1 MTKKTSYIFIFT
13 LLFLISIFILAG
25 CNQEN
30 NEDSSIVNPTTEEKI
45 EGIWSAGR
53 EPLELPSSYLIL
65 TSSGKAYLSTDG
77 VKYSTLPEDR
87 YEYKYNVYSG
97 NYYISEDSY
106 LFLELTHYNMGVS
119 TYSGNAF
126 EVLNNDLENYNKYMV
141 GEVKL
146 IILEIKNNSLITIE
160 EQPLRYTKMGG

>member
-45 EGIWSAGR
+45 EGTWFAGR

-87 YEYKYNVYSG
+87 YEYNVYSG
-97 NYYISEDSY
+97 NYYISENNY
-106 LFLELTHYNMGVS
+106 LFLELTHYDYGVI
-119 TYSGNAF
+119 THSGNAF
-126 EVLNNDLENYNKYMV
+126 EVFNTNLESYNNGK
-141 GEVKL
+141 VKL

-160 EQPLRYTKMGG
+160 EQPLKYTKMGG

>member
-1 MTKKTSYIFIFT
+1 MKRKFNTVLVCI
-13 LLFLISIFILAG
+13 LLLLSSVFLFVG

-30 NEDSSIVNPTTEEKI
+30 NEDGSIVNPTTEEKI
-45 EGIWSAGR
+45 EGTWFAGR

-77 VKYSTLPEDR
+77 VKYSNK
-87 YEYKYNVYSG
+87 YEYNVYSG

-126 EVLNNDLENYNKYMV
+126 EVFNTDLENYNKYMV

>member
-1 MTKKTSYIFIFT
+1 MKRKFNAVLVCI
-13 LLFLISIFILAG
+13 LLLLSSIFLFVG

-45 EGIWSAGR
+45 EGTWFAGR

-77 VKYSTLPEDR
+77 VKYSTLTEDK
-87 YEYKYNVYSG
+87 YNYVYNVYSG
-97 NYYISEDSY
+97 NYYISEDNY
-106 LFLELTHYNMGVS
+106 LFLELTHYYIGVS
-119 TYSGNAF
+119 IHSGNAF
-126 EVLNNDLENYNKYMV
+126 EVFNIKLKNYNN

-160 EQPLRYTKMGG
+160 EQPLKYTKMGG

>member
-1 MTKKTSYIFIFT
+1 MKRKFNTVLVCI
-13 LLFLISIFILAG
+13 LLLLSSVFLFVG

-30 NEDSSIVNPTTEEKI
+30 NEDGSIVNPTTEEKI
-45 EGIWSAGR
+45 EGTWFAGR

-77 VKYSTLPEDR
+77 VKYSNK
-87 YEYKYNVYSG
+87 YEYNVYSG

-126 EVLNNDLENYNKYMV
+126 EVFNTDLENYNKYMV

-160 EQPLRYTKMGG
+160 EQPLRYTKMRG

>member
-1 MTKKTSYIFIFT
+1 MKRKFNTVLVCI
-13 LLFLISIFILAG
+13 LFLISISILAG

-30 NEDSSIVNPTTEEKI
+30 KQTINESTIESTIEEKI
-45 EGIWSAGR
+45 EGTWFAGR

-77 VKYSTLPEDR
+77 VKYSNK
-87 YEYKYNVYSG
+87 YEYNVYSG

-126 EVLNNDLENYNKYMV
+126 EVFNTDLENYNKYMV

-160 EQPLRYTKMGG
+160 EQPLRYTKMRG

>member
-1 MTKKTSYIFIFT
+1 MKKKTIYIFIFT
-13 LLFLISIFILAG
+13 ILFLISIFILAG

-30 NEDSSIVNPTTEEKI
+30 KQNIDESTIEPTIEEKI
-45 EGIWSAGR
+45 EGTWFAGR

-77 VKYSTLPEDR
+77 VKYSTLTEGKYN
-87 YEYKYNVYSG
+87 YEYNVYSG
-97 NYYISEDSY
+97 NYYISEDNY
-106 LFLELTHYNMGVS
+106 LFLELTHYDYGVI
-119 TYSGNAF
+119 THSGNAF
-126 EVLNNDLENYNKYMV
+126 EVFNIKLKNYNN

-160 EQPLRYTKMGG
+160 EQPLKYTKMGG

>member
-1 MTKKTSYIFIFT
+1 MKKKTSYIFIFT

-30 NEDSSIVNPTTEEKI
+30 KQTIKESTIEEKI
-45 EGIWSAGR
+45 EGTWFAGR

-87 YEYKYNVYSG
+87 YKYVYSVYSG
-97 NYYISEDSY
+97 NYYISEDNY
-106 LFLELTHYNMGVS
+106 LFLELTHYNFGV
-119 TYSGNAF
+119 TIHSGNAF
-126 EVLNNDLENYNKYMV
+126 EVFNIKLKSYNN

-146 IILEIKNNSLITIE
+146 VMLEIKNNSLITIE
-160 EQPLRYTKMGG
+160 EQPLRYTKMGD